1 MARPDVK
8 IQKSRYWCSLVA
20 CFFWRIPE
28 SDPRLLSDPAQGT
41 MGTMEAAVP
50 DAQTGEDDLEE
61 DGNEPPAS
69 STDKEF
75 LGLLRARVPVFQL
88 LRKDPLNEE
97 LRAQLQWFR
106 GGPGHLPARF
116 RHKKAGQEH
125 IILAANPPRKELIAA
140 WRAFVAP
147 GGGFDVNS
155 VYTSEELAGRWARCE
170 HGRWQCQC
178 KEGGCLERN
187 QGEGRICRHGRRHS
201 TCVEGGCLERNNKV
215 EGRICDHGRLKS
227 GCTKGG
233 CLVRNA
239 ERGFDRQFG
248 GLWKDDPEKKPA
260 FMADLIAEAER
271 RAVESWRR
279 TTADMER
286 RAYPDEYD

>member
-1 MARPDVK
+1 MEG
-8 IQKSRYWCSLVA
+8 
-20 CFFWRIPE
+20 RIC
-28 SDPRLLSDPAQGT
+28 Q
-41 MGTMEAAVP
+41 
-50 DAQTGEDDLEE
+50 
-61 DGNEPPAS
+61 
-69 STDKEF
+69 
-75 LGLLRARVPVFQL
+75 
-88 LRKDPLNEE
+88 
-97 LRAQLQWFR
+97 
-106 GGPGHLPARF
+106 
-116 RHKKAGQEH
+116 
-125 IILAANPPRKELIAA
+125 
-140 WRAFVAP
+140 
-147 GGGFDVNS
+147 
-155 VYTSEELAGRWARCE
+155 
-170 HGRWQCQC
+170 HGRLKCQC
-178 KEGGCLERN
+178 KEGGCLEFN
-187 QGEGRICRHGRRHS
+187 QGEGRICRHGRFNHK
-201 TCVEGGCLERNNKV
+201 CVEGGCLERNNKV